1 MKSYN
6 DFIGESYAARENLDE
21 AFGLRTLGKLAWS
34 AAKNTLGSDRGRR
47 VVGAIGA
54 YQSGKNVVK
63 GDKAERN
70 KGHMGSLATGA
81 AAYLNK
87 PTILY
92 RQHAANKIGAEQIG
106 KSYLISRLSNII
118 EIWKRNKKTY
128 QMMKCMGK
136 DYSILKLLYYKLT
149 TSLSKLH
156 GITL

>member
-70 KGHMGSLATGA
+70 KGHIGSVATGA
-81 AAYLNK
+81 AAALMPRRGLSPYAGAAALG
-87 PTILY
+87 LHLGDYVY
-92 RQHAANKIGAEQIG
+92 RQM
-106 KSYLISRLSNII
+106 RLRDK
-118 EIWKRNKKTY
+118 EK
-128 QMMKCMGK
+128 QMRGN
-136 DYSILKLLYYKLT
+136 
-149 TSLSKLH
+149 
-156 GITL
+156 

>member
-70 KGHMGSLATGA
+70 KGHMGSVATGA
-81 AAYLNK
+81 AAALMPRRGLFPYAGAAALG
-87 PTILY
+87 LHLGDYVY
-92 RQHAANKIGAEQIG
+92 RQLRLRDKANKQQG
-106 KSYLISRLSNII
+106 N
-118 EIWKRNKKTY
+118 
-128 QMMKCMGK
+128 
-136 DYSILKLLYYKLT
+136 
-149 TSLSKLH
+149 
-156 GITL
+156 